1 MDLTIL
7 NDSTLWVG
15 ISFVLFVILVIKPL
29 SAIFS
34 EKVDSQIDLLKKEIE
49 EAKKLKAEADELLN
63 EHKEKEK
70 INSKYIE
77 ELQKQTKKEGKEI
90 EERIKKE
97 IKHAI
102 ERKETNYELI
112 IKQMEDNLK
121 EKLQNEIMTKT
132 LKFTKQRIKKNISEK
147 HNDIFINESLK
158 KLPKQLN

>member
-34 EKVDSQIDLLKKEIE
+34 EKVDSQIDLLKKEID

-77 ELQKQTKKEGKEI
+77 ELQKANKKEGKEI

-102 ERKETNYELI
+102 QRKETNYELI

-132 LKFTKQRIKKNISEK
+132 LKFTKQRIKKIYQRNIM
-147 HNDIFINESLK
+147 IFLLMSL
-158 KLPKQLN
+158 